1 MDIKVEVIEKR
12 NNEIENQYTME
23 IPKRREK
30 DFILSLM
37 EYGYS
42 HNNMGN
48 IDYMCKVND
57 GLEKIVKIYK

>member
-1 MDIKVEVIEKR
+1 MDIKVEVIERR

-42 HNNMGN
+42 HNNM
-48 IDYMCKVND
+48 CKVND